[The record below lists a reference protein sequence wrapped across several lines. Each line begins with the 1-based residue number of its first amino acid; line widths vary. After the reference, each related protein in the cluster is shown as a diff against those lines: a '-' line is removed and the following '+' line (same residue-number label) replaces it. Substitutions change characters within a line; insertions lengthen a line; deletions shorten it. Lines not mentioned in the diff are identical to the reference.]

1 MLPPFCFLLLTLT
14 VLAISFAE
22 LQSVIKPLCFCACRI
37 WFSYINPIFWTVY
50 GLIMSQVDNLE
61 TLCALQTGED
71 QPVYEA
77 VLTLFGYQ

>member
-1 MLPPFCFLLLTLT
+1 LFLLLSMAPLG
-14 VLAISFAE
+14 ISFAE
-22 LQSVIKPLCFCACRI
+22 LQSATQPLAFCACRI

-61 TLCALQTGED
+61 TMCALQTGED